1 MRSIK
6 KTMAIFLIFT
16 FFIFS
21 GRAIAADAMEVTL
34 KDTAYGGI
42 IGALIGSAF
51 VLLADKPGDHLDYI
65 ATGAGVGMIAGAV
78 YGFTTASTSKSFGEI
93 ENGKFSMHVPTIKVS
108 TARDKTVNTKEV
120 VNSVGLFA
128 YKF

>member
-1 MRSIK
+1 MISIK
-6 KTMAIFLIFT
+6 KITAVFLIFT
-16 FFIFS
+16 FFVFS
-21 GRAIAADAMEVTL
+21 GRALAADAMEVTL

-65 ATGAGVGMIAGAV
+65 PTGAGLGMIAGAI
-78 YGFTTASTSKSFGEI
+78 YGITTASSSKSFSEI

-108 TARDKTVNTKEV
+108 AMRDKTVDAKETAT
-120 VNSVGLFA
+120 SVGLFA